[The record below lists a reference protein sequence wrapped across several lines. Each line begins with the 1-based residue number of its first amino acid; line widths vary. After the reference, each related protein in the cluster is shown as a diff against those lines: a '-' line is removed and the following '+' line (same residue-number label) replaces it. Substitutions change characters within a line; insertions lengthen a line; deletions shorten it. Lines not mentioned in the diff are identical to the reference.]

1 MNIKVIKLSYGIL
14 SIIAGLT
21 VGLVLALYVGILAGL
36 GAFMMFPFQVY
47 TNCVNSAIE
56 KKMKDSGL
64 SSQEND
70 KMWERHV
77 RRMKDLNG
85 KN

>member
-21 VGLVLALYVGILAGL
+21 VGLVLALYVGLLACL
-36 GAFMMFPFQVY
+36 QAFIMFPLQVY
-47 TNCVNSAIE
+47 TNCVRSAIAKRME
-56 KKMKDSGL
+56 
-64 SSQEND
+64 ENED
-70 KMWERHV
+70 GGVEAMWERHI
-77 RRMKDLNG
+77 RRMKEENE